1 MANPRIEVEIG
12 AKINEFE
19 KKFEKVDDQVNK
31 TGKQFTKL
39 NEFAV
44 GALQGIAAA
53 FTVGAVVNFGK
64 AVLDTTAKFQKF
76 EAVLRTTLGS
86 DSAAK
91 IALNEIADFATK
103 TPFQIDELTSAYIK
117 LANQGFKPTTD
128 QLTKLGDLAASTGK
142 SFDQLAEAI
151 IDAQVGEFERLKEFG
166 IRASKQGDQVTFAF
180 KGVETQVKNTSEEIQ
195 KYILSLGEA
204 EGVSGSMANVSQTL
218 GGKMSNLQDNIEQLR
233 LAIGNQTSGIFAD
246 SLDWLNSFVEATTRA
261 AKGVAKIREEADFK
275 QLSTQFKANKQAV
288 IELADAY
295 QNLDPNLSK
304 QDAFRKSIETISARF
319 KEAKTNTQAF
329 QNQQYTTSELNQIID
344 GFSDLFNEF
353 VIGAPKVDKA
363 AQTFEQFSK
372 TWDDYNRGLQTTA
385 ILNDSLAKSFEGL
398 NEKINS
404 LSKAIIDSETAKE
417 IEKIRKELGLIQE
430 FEIKIP
436 DTPPQQDDKPQEDTS
451 FKTRFQLGLKSL
463 EEEFKAY
470 SGNFIAKVTE
480 FVSTIKNII
489 QQNIFEAF
497 VGVGEAIGSA
507 FAKGENILAAVGQSL
522 LDTLSTFLGDLGRQ
536 LIAFGVAGTAFGTL
550 LEAIKKGGPASIP
563 AGIGAIV
570 AGTALVA
577 ISSAIRSRA
586 ASGPSGGG
594 GSSVGTSGVG
604 AGTNFTGG
612 GLGFAFDPN
621 REIRGELVAR
631 GADLVYVFNEANN
644 RINKG

>member
-31 TGKQFTKL
+31 TGKQFSKL

-166 IRASKQGDQVTFAF
+166 IKASKQGDQVTFAF

-204 EGVSGSMANVSQTL
+204 EGVSGSMANVSETL
-218 GGKMSNLQDNIEQLR
+218 GGKMSNLEDNIEQLR

-275 QLSTQFKANKQAV
+275 QLM
-288 IELADAY
+288 EDG
-295 QNLDPNLSK
+295 
-304 QDAFRKSIETISARF
+304 
-319 KEAKTNTQAF
+319 
-329 QNQQYTTSELNQIID
+329 TTSKD
-344 GFSDLFNEF
+344 GFFMDYYLDD
-353 VIGAPKVDKA
+353 VTQDKIVN
-363 AQTFEQFSK
+363 K
-372 TWDDYNRGLQTTA
+372 
-385 ILNDSLAKSFEGL
+385 ILDKHKIKNPYKRRSYTVTVLLGCSPTSSIKILEKS
-398 NEKINS
+398 NEK
-404 LSKAIIDSETAKE
+404 
-417 IEKIRKELGLIQE
+417 
-430 FEIKIP
+430 
-436 DTPPQQDDKPQEDTS
+436 
-451 FKTRFQLGLKSL
+451 
-463 EEEFKAY
+463 
-470 SGNFIAKVTE
+470 
-480 FVSTIKNII
+480 
-489 QQNIFEAF
+489 
-497 VGVGEAIGSA
+497 
-507 FAKGENILAAVGQSL
+507 
-522 LDTLSTFLGDLGRQ
+522 
-536 LIAFGVAGTAFGTL
+536 
-550 LEAIKKGGPASIP
+550 
-563 AGIGAIV
+563 
-570 AGTALVA
+570 
-577 ISSAIRSRA
+577 
-586 ASGPSGGG
+586 
-594 GSSVGTSGVG
+594 
-604 AGTNFTGG
+604 
-612 GLGFAFDPN
+612 
-621 REIRGELVAR
+621 
-631 GADLVYVFNEANN
+631 
-644 RINKG
+644 